1 MAIKKLRGTSPA
13 RRFMTKT
20 AENLTRQRPLKSL
33 VEPIPKTGGRDRSGK
48 ISVRHKGGRHKRLY
62 RLIDFKRDKFGVPS
76 TVVSIEYDPNRTSL
90 IAQVNYA
97 DGEKRYILA
106 PNGIKIGD
114 KIISGEKV
122 EVTLGNTMPL
132 KNTPLGT
139 QVHNI
144 ELIPSKGGQ
153 LARSAGSYATL
164 MAKEGGHAHLRLPSG
179 EIRKAPL
186 AALATIGTLG
196 NIDWKNITFG
206 KAGRKRHLGIRPT
219 VRGVAMSPRDHP
231 HGGGE
236 GKSGIGMSSPKSP
249 WGKRTLGKK
258 TRKKGKNSDK
268 FIITKRK

>member
-1 MAIKKLRGTSPA
+1 M
-13 RRFMTKT
+13 
-20 AENLTRQRPLKSL
+20 
-33 VEPIPKTGGRDRSGK
+33 
-48 ISVRHKGGRHKRLY
+48 
-62 RLIDFKRDKFGVPS
+62 IDFRRDKFGVPS

-179 EIRKAPL
+179 EIRKVPL